1 MQGYPGNGAYLG
13 LARTIYIRFI
23 YGSFGREITKHTA
36 IYSVY
41 IRFWPSLEV
50 CKGGLDDRG
59 MHPVR
64 LQRRVGQ
71 SPEVICLK
79 EGLTEHASHMRPM
92 HKVYKSAALYL
103 GPVPSAWPCL
113 YHILLFAS
121 ALLQCNPACSCPL
134 HDLLGLISVV
144 STEHTLPACSCPLHD
159 LLELISA
166 VSSEHTLL
174 VQSTHCKCTHCE
186 YKAHTVSTEH
196 TCEYRAHVV
205 STKHT
210 L

>member
-1 MQGYPGNGAYLG
+1 VCIRCFWKGNHQKYGHIQCIYTVLAKPRG
-13 LARTIYIRFI
+13 LQRWVGRSRHAPCEVCRVGQNHIYKRCV
-23 YGSFGREITKHTA
+23 YGVFGREITKSTA
-36 IYSVY
+36 LYGVF
-41 IRFWPSLEV
+41 IRFWPTLEG

-166 VSSEHTLL
+166 VSSEHTL
-174 VQSTHCKCTHCE
+174 
-186 YKAHTVSTEH
+186 
-196 TCEYRAHVV
+196 
-205 STKHT
+205 
-210 L
+210 